1 MFARSTPSH
10 TALRGTS
17 PQRTVLLTGASGVV
31 GHALLSRLREVNIIC
46 LVHRTPV
53 SGPHFTSVR
62 GDVSQPHLGLPVAEY
77 TRLAARVDAV
87 IHCAAITDF
96 SRDDAALESTNVIG
110 ARHVQEFAAAADAT
124 LYHVSTAFV
133 HASTEAERGRVAVRY
148 AASKRAGE
156 QSLRDRG
163 LPHVILRPSVVIGDS
178 STGEIKAFQGIHKV
192 AAALLSETIPMI
204 PFDPSW
210 RIDFVPCDYVADAI
224 ATVVEKGITSGEFWI
239 TSGENAL
246 SIEESVRLCVDF
258 SEEVGSPISSPR
270 FVPPDLYDRLIK
282 PAFFDVLPRAVRMTI
297 DRLLEFF
304 AVYLA
309 SGQALPNSGTE
320 LAALGVAPPVNP
332 TESFRASLRYFVEAT
347 GPAEIS
353 TRRVA

>member
-1 MFARSTPSH
+1 MLARSTPLH
-10 TALRGTS
+10 AVLTS
-17 PQRTVLLTGASGVV
+17 TTPQRTVLLTGASGVV

-53 SGPHFTSVR
+53 SGLHVTSVR
-62 GDVSQPHLGLPVAEY
+62 GNVSQPHLGLPVDEY
-77 TRLAARVDAV
+77 ARLAARVDAV

-133 HASTEAERGRVAVRY
+133 HAKTDAERGRVAVRY

-156 QSLRDRG
+156 ESLRDRG

-178 STGEIKAFQGIHKV
+178 WTGEIKAFQGLHKV

-210 RIDFVPCDYVADAI
+210 RIDFVPCDYVADVI
-224 ATVVEKGITSGEFWI
+224 ATVVEKEITSGEFWI
-239 TSGENAL
+239 TSGEKAL
-246 SIEESVRLCVDF
+246 SIEDAVRLCVDF
-258 SEEVGSPISSPR
+258 SGEVGAPISSPR
-270 FVPPDLYDRLIK
+270 FVPPDLYDRLIR
-282 PAFFDVLPRAVRMTI
+282 PAFFDALPRAMRMTI

-309 SGQALPNSGTE
+309 SGQALPSSRDE
-320 LAALGVAPPVNP
+320 LAALGVAPPVHP
-332 TESFRASLRYFVEAT
+332 TQSLRSSLRYFVEAT
-347 GPAEIS
+347 GTVEIP
-353 TRRVA
+353 TRSVA